1 MNSKLQGFL
10 QALGVFVYCG
20 LIGLF
25 MFNANHILGKTDN
38 FSSPIL
44 FLLLFSTSVLVCA
57 LFVFYKP
64 YKLFFDNKKK
74 EAINVVVYTSLWLL
88 VFLFIF
94 FLSMI
99 LFK

>member
-10 QALGVFVYCG
+10 QALGVLLYCS

-25 MFNANHILGKTDN
+25 MFNANHLLGKTDN

-44 FLLLFSTSVLVCA
+44 FLLLLSTSVLICA
-57 LFVFYKP
+57 LLVFYKP

-74 EAINVVVYTSLWLL
+74 EAISIVLTTAVWLF
-88 VFLFIF
+88 VFLAL
-94 FLSMI
+94 FLSSI
-99 LFK
+99 IIFK